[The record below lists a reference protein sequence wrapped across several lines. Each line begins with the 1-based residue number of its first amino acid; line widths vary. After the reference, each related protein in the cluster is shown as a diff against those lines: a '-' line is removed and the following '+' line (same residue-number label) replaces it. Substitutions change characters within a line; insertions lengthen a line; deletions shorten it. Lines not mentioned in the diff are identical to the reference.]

1 MIVNT
6 VEASRNAIAD
16 SRSIRTT
23 AVQGRIPF
31 FTTVAGARAACVG
44 LRHLQS
50 LTPYALQGLH
60 RRLKAA

>member
-1 MIVNT
+1 MVINT

-23 AVQGRIPF
+23 AVQARLPY

-44 LRHLQS
+44 MRHLQS
-50 LTPYALQGLH
+50 LTPYDLQGLH